1 MVELKNINMTFKKNK
16 KEIEVLKNINYKF
29 ESGKTY
35 VIIGPSGSG
44 KSTLTKIIGLLLKTT
59 SGNVLIDNEYVN
71 YAKKNSDERSLIRN
85 KKIGFIFQSFYL
97 NPYMKAIEN
106 VLLPCYLSSEKEK
119 EKRAYELL
127 KKMNLEGREE
137 HFPKELSGGESQ
149 RVAVARALI
158 NNPNI
163 ILADEPTGSLD
174 SENEINIL
182 NILKD
187 LSKEGKCVIIVTHS
201 KVVEKYADVILKI
214 ENHTLKEIKHE
225 IRKNNK

>member
-44 KSTLTKIIGLLLKTT
+44 KSTLTKIIGLLLKPT
-59 SGNVLIDNEYVN
+59 SGDVLIDNEYVN

>member
-44 KSTLTKIIGLLLKTT
+44 KSTLTKIIGLLLKPT

-97 NPYMKAIEN
+97 NPYMKANEN

>member
-44 KSTLTKIIGLLLKTT
+44 KSTLTKIIGLLLKPT

-127 KKMNLEGREE
+127 KRMNLEGREE

>member
-44 KSTLTKIIGLLLKTT
+44 KSTLTKIIGLLLKPT

>member
-44 KSTLTKIIGLLLKTT
+44 KSTLTKIIGLLLKPT
-59 SGNVLIDNEYVN
+59 SGDVLIDNEYVN

-163 ILADEPTGSLD
+163 IIADEPTGSLD

-187 LSKEGKCVIIVTHS
+187 LSKDEKCVIIVTHS
-201 KVVEKYADVILKI
+201 KTVEKYADVILKI

>member
-44 KSTLTKIIGLLLKTT
+44 KSTLTKIIGLLLKPT

-163 ILADEPTGSLD
+163 IIADEPTGSLD

-201 KVVEKYADVILKI
+201 KTVEKYADVILKI